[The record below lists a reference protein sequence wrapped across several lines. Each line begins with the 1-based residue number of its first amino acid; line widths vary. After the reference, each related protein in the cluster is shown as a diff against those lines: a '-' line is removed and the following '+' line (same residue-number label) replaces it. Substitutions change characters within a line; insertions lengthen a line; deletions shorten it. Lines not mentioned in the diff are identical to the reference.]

1 MGKTP
6 VRWLDVVKAASKKV
20 SPGSGLKAI
29 LPVAKKEWA
38 SIKSGTHP
46 TMMVATGPGPKRKS
60 SKRKSSKR
68 KSSKRKSSK
77 RRSSKR
83 KSSKRRKR

>member
-20 SPGSGLKAI
+20 AKGTGLKAI
-29 LPVAKKEWA
+29 LPIAKKDWE

-46 TMMVATGPGPKRKS
+46 TMMVATGPMRKRKS

-68 KSSKRKSSK
+68 KSRKRK
-77 RRSSKR
+77 SSKR

>member
-6 VRWLDVVKAASKKV
+6 VHWLDVVKAASKKV
-20 SPGSGLKAI
+20 SPGTGLKAI
-29 LPVAKKEWA
+29 LPIAKKDWA
-38 SIKSGTHP
+38 LIKAGKHA
-46 TMMVATGPGPKRKS
+46 TMMPATGPAAKRKS

-77 RRSSKR
+77 RKSSKR
-83 KSSKRRKR
+83 KKR